1 MAGRI
6 TDDEFADLVDEAL
19 ADLPAEL
26 GRYLDGVAIDIE
38 PMPDRETARSVGLR
52 SRRHLLGL
60 YVGVPLTQRSVEQLA
75 RLPDRIVIYRD
86 NILRAC
92 RTRQQVVDQ
101 VRTTVLHEVGHHFGL
116 DELDLDQLGYG

>member
-1 MAGRI
+1 VAGRI